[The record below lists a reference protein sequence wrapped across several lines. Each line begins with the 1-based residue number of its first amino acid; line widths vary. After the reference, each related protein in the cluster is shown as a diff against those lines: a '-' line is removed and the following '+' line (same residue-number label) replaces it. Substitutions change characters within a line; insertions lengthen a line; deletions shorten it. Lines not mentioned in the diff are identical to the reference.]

1 MENRQAQLR
10 EAKRR
15 QRQRERET
23 GLGLYQ
29 IRLPMQALQK
39 LKKGMSDE
47 KFITRLQRFIATEVL
62 TASDFPQ
69 LKLLCWNRHDDYI
82 TRADAFALYEG
93 NWRFI
98 NENAIDDRE
107 KELIT
112 ALSVEFGKGVIN
124 V

>member
-1 MENRQAQLR
+1 MDSRQAQLR

-69 LKLLCWNRHDDYI
+69 LKLLCWNRHDDTSPGRMHSHSMKGTGGLSMK
-82 TRADAFALYEG
+82 TRLM
-93 NWRFI
+93 
-98 NENAIDDRE
+98 
-107 KELIT
+107 T
-112 ALSVEFGKGVIN
+112 ARRS
-124 V
+124 

>member
-1 MENRQAQLR
+1 MDNRQAQLR

-39 LKKGMSDE
+39 LKKGMCDE

-82 TRADAFALYEG
+82 TRADALALYEG

-98 NENAIDDRE
+98 NENAIVRFSATE
-107 KELIT
+107 T
-112 ALSVEFGKGVIN
+112 ALLEQA
-124 V
+124 